1 MTGGRWIFLVLVFDA
16 AFLRAAVLPTN
27 DPTYHRDVAP
37 ILNRHCVVCHRPND
51 IGPMSLETYQEARP
65 WAAAIREAVATRAM
79 PPWHGD
85 PQSHQFSNDPRL
97 TDAEIAT
104 LISWT
109 KTGAK
114 EGPEVKQPASAP
126 LPSGW
131 HIRPDVVLTFPEEQQ
146 VPASAQDEYEYIHVP
161 THFTEDKWVQVA
173 EVLPGNR
180 RIVHHA
186 TVSVWDEPAAP
197 QPDATAPAVK
207 PVEYR
212 YRTGKVNHIRPEIP
226 VADDG
231 CATPTGG
238 DWPDNVVKPGIFVA
252 IFLPGHVP
260 EVRPDGY
267 AIRIPK
273 DAILEV
279 QIHYSNRTGQAM
291 TDRTSIGLTFAKAP
305 VSQPVEQF
313 EIWNNL
319 FALPPGDADHR
330 VTSCYTLDR
339 DVLALAYT
347 AHMHFRGKSF
357 QTEARFPGGRT
368 EILFSVPHYDFHW
381 QETYMLTRP
390 RLLPK
395 GTLLRSTA
403 TFDNSANNPLNPDPT
418 KLIRWGEPSTEEMM
432 GFWLAFTKPP
442 AASVQSAA
450 AIP

>member
-1 MTGGRWIFLVLVFDA
+1 MTGGRWIFLVLIFDA
-16 AFLRAAVLPTN
+16 AFLRAAILPTN
-27 DPTYHRDVAP
+27 DSTYHRDVAP

-65 WAAAIREAVATRAM
+65 WAAASREAVATRAM

-85 PQSHQFSNDPRL
+85 PKSHQFSNDPRL

-114 EGPEVKQPASAP
+114 EGPGVNQPASAP
-126 LPSGW
+126 LPAGW

-357 QTEARFPGGRT
+357 QTEARFPDGRT

-390 RLLPK
+390 PLLPK

-432 GFWLAFTKPP
+432 GFWLAFTKP
-442 AASVQSAA
+442 
-450 AIP
+450 